1 MTIRNYIGSTL
12 YASAGVPATNDAA
25 GFEALTWTK
34 VNKNTTLPNF
44 GFTHNLI
51 TADPLE
57 SGITE
62 KVKGMGVGVASDVA
76 CELVDA
82 DAGQGIL
89 RTAARSSQGNLSF
102 KIGFGTG
109 ASNALVAGDEV
120 IYAQG
125 ICHSYRE
132 VEGNGTTSRGFIV
145 TFDQTLV
152 EINDEEPA

>member
-1 MTIRNYIGSTL
+1 MAIRNYIGSTL
-12 YASAGVPATNDAA
+12 YASAALPATNDAA

-34 VNKNTTLPNF
+34 VNKNTTLPTF
-44 GFTHNLI
+44 GFTHALT

-62 KVKGMGVGVASDVA
+62 KVKGMGVGQASDIA

-82 DAGQGIL
+82 DAGQAIL
-89 RTAARSSQGNLSF
+89 RTTSRDAAGNMSF
-102 KIGFGTG
+102 KVGFGSG
-109 ASNALVAGDEV
+109 AANVLVTGDEV

-125 ICHSYRE
+125 ITHSYRE
-132 VEGNGTTSRGFIV
+132 VEGNGTTSRGFLS

-152 EINDEEPA
+152 EINATEPV

>member
-1 MTIRNYIGSTL
+1 MAIRNYIGSTL
-12 YASAGVPATNDAA
+12 YASAAIPATNDAA

-34 VNKNTTLPNF
+34 VNKNTTLPTF
-44 GFTHNLI
+44 GFTHSLI

-62 KVKGMGVGVASDVA
+62 KVKGMGVGQASDVA
-76 CELVDA
+76 CVLVDA

-89 RTAARSSQGNLSF
+89 RTTARDSQGNMSF
-102 KIGFGTG
+102 KVGFGSG
-109 ASNALVAGDEV
+109 AANALVTGDEV

-125 ICHSYRE
+125 ISHSYRE
-132 VEGNGTTSRGFIV
+132 VEGNGTTSRGFTS

-152 EINDEEPA
+152 EVNATEPV

>member
-1 MTIRNYIGSTL
+1 MAIRNYIGSTL
-12 YASAGVPATNDAA
+12 FAAAALPATNDAA
-25 GFEALTWTK
+25 GFEALSWVK
-34 VNKNTTLPNF
+34 VNKNTTLPTF
-44 GFTHNLI
+44 GFTHSLI

-62 KVKGMGVGVASDVA
+62 KVKGMGVGQASDVA

-89 RTAARSSQGNLSF
+89 RTAARSAQGYLSF
-102 KIGFGTG
+102 KVGFGTG
-109 ASNALVAGDEV
+109 TANALLEDDEV

-132 VEGNGTTSRGFIV
+132 VEGNGTTSRGFLT

-152 EINDEEPA
+152 EVNATEPA

>member
-1 MTIRNYIGSTL
+1 MAIRNYIGATL
-12 YASAGVPATNDAA
+12 YVSAALPATNDAA
-25 GFEALTWTK
+25 GFEALTWVK
-34 VNKNTTLPNF
+34 VEKNTTLPTF

-57 SGITE
+57 TGITE
-62 KVKGMGVGVASDVA
+62 KVKGMGAGQASDIA

-82 DAGQGIL
+82 DAGQVLL
-89 RTAARSSQGNLSF
+89 RTVARDAQGNMSF

-109 ASNALVAGDEV
+109 VGNALTTGDEV

-125 ICHSYRE
+125 IGHSYRE

-152 EINDEEPA
+152 EVEATEPV

>member
-1 MTIRNYIGSTL
+1 MAIRNYIGSTL
-12 YASAGVPATNDAA
+12 YASAGTPATNDAA

-34 VNKNTTLPNF
+34 VNKNTTLPTF
-44 GFTHNLI
+44 GFTHSLI

-62 KVKGMGVGVASDVA
+62 KVKGMGVGQASDVA

-82 DAGQGIL
+82 DAGQAIL
-89 RTAARSSQGNLSF
+89 RTSARDNEGNMSL
-102 KIGFGTG
+102 KIGFGSG
-109 ASNALVAGDEV
+109 ADNALVTGDEV

-125 ICHSYRE
+125 INHSYRD
-132 VEGNGTTSRGFIV
+132 VEGNGTTSRGFTS

-152 EINDEEPA
+152 EVNATEPV

>member
-1 MTIRNYIGSTL
+1 MAIRNYIGTTL
-12 YASAGVPATNDAA
+12 YASATLPATNDAA

-34 VNKNTTLPNF
+34 VEKNTTLPTF
-44 GFTHNLI
+44 GFTHSLI

-62 KVKGMGVGVASDVA
+62 KVKGMGVGQASDVA

-82 DAGQGIL
+82 DAGQVLL
-89 RTAARSSQGNLSF
+89 RTTARDAQGNMSF
-102 KIGFGTG
+102 KVGFGSG
-109 ASNALVAGDEV
+109 ADNALVSGDEV
-120 IYAQG
+120 VYAQG
-125 ICHSYRE
+125 ISHSYRE

-152 EINDEEPA
+152 EVNAEEPV